1 MSRLISLVRPLAI
14 LAIAL
19 LLAVL
24 MVKSR
29 PQLEAKSVS
38 IPVPLVTVQTVAKEE
53 LPVTVVAYG
62 NVTAWR
68 QLELTAQVGGRVLW
82 QSPLFEPGVVVEAG
96 EPLLRIDPTDYEL
109 ALAEAR
115 QALSSA
121 KLSLA
126 DAKSLRQAA
135 RVEEAEAAV
144 AAAQARIVRAQR
156 DLKNTEIVAPYRAV
170 IDEQTVEFGQFI
182 SVGTRVGRIFG
193 ADRAEV
199 RLPVPPQDVRFI
211 QDVDTAG
218 VTLHSENAG
227 DVVSWKG
234 RVSRVEARI
243 DTQTRSFP
251 VLVTVD
257 NPLDLQQHSEPMRFG
272 LFVRAQITGGTV
284 PEAVLLPQSALHG
297 ENDVFVYSDGLLQRR
312 RVTVARVGPEG
323 VLVTDGLA
331 DGEQVVITRLE
342 LMFEGMAVAVSDV

>member
-14 LAIAL
+14 LAVAL

-38 IPVPLVTVQTVAKEE
+38 IPMPIVTVQAVAKAE

-96 EPLLRIDPTDYEL
+96 EPLLRIDPTDYDL

-156 DLKNTEIVAPYRAV
+156 DLKNTEIAAPYRAV

-193 ADRAEV
+193 ADAAEV

-211 QDVDTAG
+211 QDVDAAG
-218 VTLHSENAG
+218 VTLYSENAG
-227 DVVSWKG
+227 ELVSWKG

-243 DTQTRSFP
+243 DSQTRSFP

-257 NPLDLQQHSEPMRFG
+257 NPLDLQQHSAPLRFG
-272 LFVRAQITGGTV
+272 LFVRVEITGGTV
-284 PEAVLLPQSALHG
+284 PAAVLLPQSALHG
-297 ENDVFVYSDGLLQRR
+297 ENDVFVFADGLLQRR
-312 RVTVARVGPEG
+312 RVTVARVSAEG
-323 VLVTDGLA
+323 VLVTEGLA
-331 DGEQVVITRLE
+331 EGEQVVITRLE

>member
-1 MSRLISLVRPLAI
+1 MSRLITLIRPLAI
-14 LAIAL
+14 LAVAL
-19 LLAVL
+19 LLAIF

-38 IPVPLVTVQTVAKEE
+38 IPVPVVAVQTVAKAE
-53 LPVTVVAYG
+53 LPVSVVAYG

-115 QALSSA
+115 QAHSSA

-144 AAAQARIVRAQR
+144 AAAEARIVRAQR
-156 DLKNTEIVAPYRAV
+156 DLKNTEITAPYRAV

-182 SVGTRVGRIFG
+182 SVGARLGRIFG
-193 ADRAEV
+193 ANRAEV

-218 VTLHSENAG
+218 VTLHSESVG
-227 DVVSWKG
+227 DAVSWTG
-234 RVSRVEARI
+234 RVLRVEARI
-243 DTQTRSFP
+243 DSQTRSFP

-257 NPLDLQQHSEPMRFG
+257 NPLDTQQHAAPLRFG
-272 LFVRAQITGGTV
+272 QFVRAEITGGNV
-284 PEAVLLPQSALHG
+284 SAAILLPQSALHG
-297 ENDVFVYSDGLLQRR
+297 ESDVFVFSEGLLERR
-312 RVTVARVGPEG
+312 SVTVARVSPQG
-323 VLVTDGLA
+323 VLVTAGLS
-331 DGEQVVITRLE
+331 DGEQVVTTRLD
-342 LMFEGMAVAVSDV
+342 LMFEGMAVAVSDA

>member
-14 LAIAL
+14 LAVAL

-38 IPVPLVTVQTVAKEE
+38 IPVPLVTVQTVAKAE

-82 QSPLFEPGVVVEAG
+82 QSPLFEPGVIVEAG

-109 ALAEAR
+109 ALAEGR

-156 DLKNTEIVAPYRAV
+156 DLKNTEIAAPYRAV
-170 IDEQTVEFGQFI
+170 IDQQTVEFGQFI
-182 SVGTRVGRIFG
+182 AVGTPVGRIFG
-193 ADRAEV
+193 ADAAEV

-211 QDVDTAG
+211 QEVDTAG
-218 VTLHSENAG
+218 VTLFSETAG
-227 DVVSWKG
+227 DAVSWKG

-243 DTQTRSFP
+243 DSQTRSFP

-257 NPLDLQQHSEPMRFG
+257 DPLDLQQHSQRCSG
-272 LFVRAQITGGTV
+272 
-284 PEAVLLPQSALHG
+284 SA
-297 ENDVFVYSDGLLQRR
+297 
-312 RVTVARVGPEG
+312 
-323 VLVTDGLA
+323 
-331 DGEQVVITRLE
+331 
-342 LMFEGMAVAVSDV
+342 